1 MPVVEEAAEV
11 AVNEVANN
19 LEGAAKVVRR
29 FDPKLIPVLAGGILI
44 GVGVGYFIGKRR
56 GKESA
61 KYEAFA
67 KAEDDVEKIRHYYAN
82 REKPPLEEVI
92 VEKGY
97 EGETQAAV
105 PPERPLPPP
114 VPIVPE
120 AESED
125 LQKIDPQAVMRKI
138 TRTYRTEEA
147 EKDKNDG
154 WSYPY
159 ELSQRDFSK
168 PHIIHQ
174 DEFTTNETDYNQTT
188 YMYYAGDD
196 VLADTDGMVLINRE
210 NLIGRRALEKF
221 GHGADD
227 RNFVF
232 VRNPEL
238 ELEMEIIRV
247 PGRYEVEVQGLDD
260 HEDDDG
266 SDTKTTGN

>member
-1 MPVVEEAAEV
+1 MPVAEEAAEI
-11 AVNEVANN
+11 AVTEVANN
-19 LEGAAKVVRR
+19 LEEAARAVRR
-29 FDPKLIPVLAGGILI
+29 FDPKMLPVLAGGILI
-44 GVGVGYFIGKRR
+44 GIGIGYMIGKRR
-56 GKESA
+56 GREA
-61 KYEAFA
+61 AWYEASE
-67 KAEDDVEKIRHYYAN
+67 KAENDVDRIRKYYTERQ

-97 EGETQAAV
+97 EGETQASA
-105 PPERPLPPP
+105 PSERPLPPP
-114 VPIVPE
+114 VPIIPE
-120 AESED
+120 AED

-147 EKDKNDG
+147 EKDKHDG

-168 PHIIHQ
+168 PHVLHQ
-174 DEFTTNETDYNQTT
+174 DEFTTNETGYTQTT

-196 VLADTDGMVLINRE
+196 VLADTDGMVLNNRV
-210 NLIGRRALEKF
+210 NLIGQRALEKF

-227 RNFVF
+227 RNYVF

-238 ELEMEIIRV
+238 ELEIEIIRV

-260 HEDDDG
+260 SEDVDG
-266 SDTKTTGN
+266 TDAETEEG

>member
-19 LEGAAKVVRR
+19 LEEAAQVVRR

-44 GVGVGYFIGKRR
+44 GIGVGYFIGKKR

-61 KYEAFA
+61 KFEAFA
-67 KAEDDVEKIRHYYAN
+67 KAEEDVEKIRHYYAN
-82 REKPPLEEVI
+82 REKPPLEDVI

-97 EGETQAAV
+97 EGETQTSV
-105 PPERPLPPP
+105 TPERPLPPP
-114 VPIVPE
+114 VPVIPKDEPE
-120 AESED
+120 
-125 LQKIDPQAVMRKI
+125 KIDPQAVMRKI

-147 EKDKNDG
+147 EKDKHDG

-159 ELSQRDFSK
+159 ELSQRNFSK
-168 PHIIHQ
+168 PHILHQ
-174 DEFTTNETDYNQTT
+174 DEFTTNETGYTQTT

-196 VLADTDGMVLINRE
+196 VLADTDGMVLENRE
-210 NLIGRRALEKF
+210 NLIGQKALDRF

-227 RNFVF
+227 QNFVF

-260 HEDDDG
+260 NENDDG
-266 SDTKTTGN
+266 TDSETSES

>member
-1 MPVVEEAAEV
+1 M
-11 AVNEVANN
+11 
-19 LEGAAKVVRR
+19 
-29 FDPKLIPVLAGGILI
+29 LIRSENMI
-44 GVGVGYFIGKRR
+44 GFGLGWYIGRKR
-56 GKESA
+56 GKEA
-61 KYEAFA
+61 IKAEVYA
-67 KAEDDVEKIRHYYAN
+67 KAEEDVEKIRHYYAT

-97 EGETQAAV
+97 EGEVTSS
-105 PPERPLPPP
+105 PSPERPLPPP

-120 AESED
+120 AEPEG

-147 EKDKNDG
+147 EKDKHDG

-159 ELSQRDFSK
+159 ELSQRNFSK

-174 DEFTTNETDYNQTT
+174 DEYTTNETDYTQTT

-196 VLADTDGMVLINRE
+196 VLADTDGMVLENRE
-210 NLIGRRALEKF
+210 NLIGNKALEKF

-260 HEDDDG
+260 NEDDDG
-266 SDTKTTGN
+266 TERETEES

>member
-11 AVNEVANN
+11 AVTEVANN
-19 LEGAAKVVRR
+19 LEEAARAVRR
-29 FDPKLIPVLAGGILI
+29 FDPRMIPVLAGGILI
-44 GVGVGYFIGKRR
+44 GVGIGYYIGKKR
-56 GKESA
+56 GKEAA
-61 KYEAFA
+61 KFEAFA
-67 KAEDDVEKIRHYYAN
+67 KAEEDVEKIRHYYAN
-82 REKPPLEEVI
+82 REKPSLDEVI

-120 AESED
+120 TEPED

-159 ELSQRDFSK
+159 ELSQRNFSK

-174 DEFTTNETDYNQTT
+174 DEFATNETEYSQTT

-196 VLADTDGMVLINRE
+196 VLADTDGMVLENRE
-210 NLIGRRALEKF
+210 NLIGQRALEKF

-260 HEDDDG
+260 NDDDG
-266 SDTKTTGN
+266 SDTQTTGN